1 MGDGGAVGVG
11 KEGSLL
17 SRMLGQYVRLWMV
30 KWQLWKLRFGATCW
44 EEAVGPLPT
53 LFLAIGIVNGSR
65 EVNCGGQYLGC
76 NSENMLGLNLGDRN
90 GIEPGLYRDRQAN
103 GLG

>member
-1 MGDGGAVGVG
+1 
-11 KEGSLL
+11 
-17 SRMLGQYVRLWMV
+17 MV
-30 KWQLWKLRFGATCW
+30 KWQPYKLRICGLCW

-53 LFLAIGIVNGSR
+53 LLLAIEMVNRSR

-76 NSENMLGLNLGDRN
+76 NSEKMLGLNLGDRN
-90 GIEPGLYRDRQAN
+90 GIGPGLYRDRQDN